1 MSIASAVCLCSALVL
16 CCIAAARGAKCSA
29 DIGEMHKQPR
39 RSSCCLASSVYSTV
53 YKGTYMCVQ
62 GQQHGSHEWPEY
74 AACKQWLWPA
84 CQSRMAGT
92 KPAVPSQL
100 IAVPEVASTTGAQ
113 ADVSTCSMLLLLL
126 LNCILLSQVLI
137 CRFAPQHDSGR
148 EGSPPLVTAQMSLP
162 ELYVSTNCCLFAQS
176 FTLLNQICFTAQ
188 FAGQPAGL
196 VWKPWVSWCWRSLF

>member
-1 MSIASAVCLCSALVL
+1 
-16 CCIAAARGAKCSA
+16 
-29 DIGEMHKQPR
+29 
-39 RSSCCLASSVYSTV
+39 
-53 YKGTYMCVQ
+53 MCVQ
-62 GQQHGSHEWPEY
+62 GQRHGSHEWPEY

-100 IAVPEVASTTGAQ
+100 IAVPEVAITTGAQ
-113 ADVSTCSMLLLLL
+113 ADVSTCSMLSLLL

-162 ELYVSTNCCLFAQS
+162 ELYVSTDCCFFAQI
-176 FTLLNQICFTAQ
+176 FTLLNQINSQLSLLVNLQGLSGSHGSAGVGGHSFDSARSHFGGLAARPQSASSAGPVHSPLYPSVGPVQVSQ
-188 FAGQPAGL
+188 FPLHLFSMRFATWQP
-196 VWKPWVSWCWRSLF
+196 S